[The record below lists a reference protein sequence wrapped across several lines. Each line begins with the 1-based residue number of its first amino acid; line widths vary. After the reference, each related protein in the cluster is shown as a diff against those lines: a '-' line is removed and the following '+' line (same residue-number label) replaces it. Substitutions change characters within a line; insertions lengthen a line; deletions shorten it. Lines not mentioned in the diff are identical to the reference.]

1 MVDAFI
7 FFKNTKRK
15 NMTIHNIVELY
26 DNKVDDKT
34 KEYLSNF
41 GSIDNVPENLPLM
54 EEVIEKYKE
63 GNISGNTT
71 VICLAKVCDLYSDST
86 YNRIENLRYGN
97 QKLHIG
103 KRGGFS
109 YNSSDTLSAY
119 LRPNYLSV
127 LTKGNNRASMRY
139 ACGLDLSS
147 RVVVSLKT
155 HPKDISEDEMIRI
168 ESVDHNTD
176 CNYRTNQTGDDKF
189 KSAYYAKEDWA
200 VELYNFLKPFNI
212 GIADTLDGA
221 KFSCPSHAY
230 MSKSR
235 KLAGDQYTRKYLT
248 AFTENYCDDELLGNA
263 TVSGALFLKLFA
275 ECIDEVDKK
284 NGCDSFSNCLR
295 FNYKER
301 QDLFSVVDPDAKN
314 LSQTDLTEGNGV
326 YKGNEPSIARYVNI
340 YNEYCRIKRLQFHGN
355 YETAI
360 PLNGKTWIKFVES
373 APIWMQGGLL
383 PIAKTKLI

>member
-1 MVDAFI
+1 LTLLLFEN
-7 FFKNTKRK
+7 KERK
-15 NMTIHNIVELY
+15 TMTVYNVVELY
-26 DNKVDDKT
+26 EDKVDDKT
-34 KEYLSNF
+34 KEYLNDF
-41 GSIDNVPENLPLM
+41 GAIDNPPENLPLM
-54 EEVIEKYKE
+54 EDVIKKYE
-63 GNISGNTT
+63 NGELSGNTT
-71 VICLAKVCDLYSDST
+71 VICVARVRDLYSDSI

-119 LRPNYLSV
+119 LRPNLLAV

-139 ACGLDLSS
+139 ACGMNSSS

-155 HPKDISEDEMIRI
+155 HPKDISEMEMIRI

-200 VELYNFLKPFNI
+200 VELFNFLKPFGI
-212 GIADTLDGA
+212 GIADTLEDA

-230 MSKSR
+230 MTKAR
-235 KLAGDQYTRKYLT
+235 KLAGDEYTRKYLT
-248 AFTENYCDDELLGNA
+248 AFTLNSCDEELLGNA
-263 TVSGALFLKLFA
+263 TVSGSLFLKLFA
-275 ECIDEVDKK
+275 ECIDDVDKR
-284 NGCDSFSNCLR
+284 NGCDSFSNCLK

-314 LSQTDLTEGNGV
+314 LSQNDLTEGNGV

-340 YNEYCRIKRLQFHGN
+340 YNEYCRIKRLQISGN

-360 PLNGKTWIKFVES
+360 PLNGKIWIKFVES

-383 PIAKTKLI
+383 PIARTKLI